1 MVDNLTSIW
10 PAWAAVCS
18 AQQAGSADWWVA
30 ANDET
35 VSCSA
40 RKKYMERDELEGRRQ
55 TGGEEGN
62 RQELCWRLKDLD
74 SL

>member
-1 MVDNLTSIW
+1 MADNLTSIW

-35 VSCSA
+35 VSISA
-40 RKKYMERDELEGRRQ
+40 RNKYMERDKLEGRRQ

-62 RQELCWRLKDLD
+62 RQELWLKEKNAT
-74 SL
+74 